1 MSTPHIYIAI
11 DLKSFYASVECVER
25 GLDPLTTNLV
35 VADPSRTD
43 KTICLAV
50 SPSLKKYGLS
60 GRSRLFEVRK
70 VLSDIEKRTG
80 NPVPY
85 IIAPPRMALYMEYS
99 GQIYS
104 IYLKYISADD
114 IHVYS
119 IDECFLDISDYL
131 ALYDTDA
138 RSLTKAILQ
147 DVQKSTGITGTAG
160 IGTNLYLCKI
170 AMDIMAKHTDP
181 DEDGVRIGELDEES
195 YKYLLWDHRPITD
208 FWRMGPGTAKALE
221 KRQIFTM
228 GDLARA
234 SLDQEEWLYKTFG
247 IDAELL
253 IDHAW
258 GLEPCT
264 MADIKHYRPETNSLG
279 SGQVLPFA
287 YPYDKARIIVR
298 EMTEELILSLTA
310 QDLATDSVT
319 LHIGYDRSGL
329 DRPRSKAV
337 PASSAIHIDHYG
349 RAVPRPAHGTARL
362 ESPTS
367 SASQILPAVLL
378 LFDRIVDP
386 GLPVR
391 RVTVTANR
399 VVSDAYTQFDL
410 FSDPAKQEK
419 EKRLQRTMLEI
430 KKKYGK
436 NAILKGTSLLEG
448 ATTIERNGQIG
459 GHRA

>member
-1 MSTPHIYIAI
+1 
-11 DLKSFYASVECVER
+11 
-25 GLDPLTTNLV
+25 
-35 VADPSRTD
+35 
-43 KTICLAV
+43 
-50 SPSLKKYGLS
+50 
-60 GRSRLFEVRK
+60 
-70 VLSDIEKRTG
+70 
-80 NPVPY
+80 
-85 IIAPPRMALYMEYS
+85 
-99 GQIYS
+99 
-104 IYLKYISADD
+104 
-114 IHVYS
+114 
-119 IDECFLDISDYL
+119 
-131 ALYDTDA
+131 
-138 RSLTKAILQ
+138 
-147 DVQKSTGITGTAG
+147 
-160 IGTNLYLCKI
+160 
-170 AMDIMAKHTDP
+170 
-181 DEDGVRIGELDEES
+181 
-195 YKYLLWDHRPITD
+195 
-208 FWRMGPGTAKALE
+208 
-221 KRQIFTM
+221 
-228 GDLARA
+228 
-234 SLDQEEWLYKTFG
+234 
-247 IDAELL
+247 
-253 IDHAW
+253 
-258 GLEPCT
+258 
-264 MADIKHYRPETNSLG
+264 
-279 SGQVLPFA
+279 
-287 YPYDKARIIVR
+287 
-298 EMTEELILSLTA
+298 MTEELILSLTA